1 LLDSS
6 ALRLTGGESGNP
18 DGMARLE
25 DYAFGRLTVDGRVLM
40 RDLIV
45 LPDWVV
51 TDWWRARATR
61 W

>member
-1 LLDSS
+1 
-6 ALRLTGGESGNP
+6 
-18 DGMARLE
+18 
-25 DYAFGRLTVDGRVLM
+25 VHM